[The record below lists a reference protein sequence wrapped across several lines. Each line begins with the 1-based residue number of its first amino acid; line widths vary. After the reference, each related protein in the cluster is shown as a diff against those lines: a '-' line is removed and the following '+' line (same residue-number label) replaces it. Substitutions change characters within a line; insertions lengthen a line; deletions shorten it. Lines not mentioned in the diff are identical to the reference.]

1 MITQHLIKHLGQLGG
16 SILPHETGKSRR
28 QEMIFE
34 HLFDEVLVEDGP
46 GILWVVYREAGGVRP
61 VLSLRRGA

>member
-34 HLFDEVLVEDGP
+34 NLFDEVPVEHGP
-46 GILWVVYREAGGVRP
+46 GILWVGIAKLPDWREIVMA
-61 VLSLRRGA
+61 RR